1 MTPFHRKLLRLA
13 ALLPLSLSLSLNLLM
28 PAQAAGSVEVRW
40 VEPARF
46 SDVSRNPVDRDH
58 ELQALGQY
66 ISQLGSRLPD
76 GQTLLIEVTDLNL
89 AGELQPFS
97 WRDARVLRG
106 GADWPRMELR
116 YSLQA
121 GGRTLQSGQA
131 QLSDMNYFFG
141 LRNSERLGYEKRMV
155 ERWFKDQFLTP

>member
-1 MTPFHRKLLRLA
+1 MTPIHRNVLRLA
-13 ALLPLSLSLSLNLLM
+13 ALMPLSLSLLS
-28 PAQAAGSVEVRW
+28 PAHAAGTVEVRW
-40 VEPARF
+40 VEPAQF
-46 SDVSRNPVDRDH
+46 SDVSRNPIERDR
-58 ELQALGQY
+58 ELQALGKY

-76 GQTLLIEVTDLNL
+76 GQSLLIEVTDLNL

-131 QLSDMNYFFG
+131 RLSDMNYFFS
-141 LRNSERLGYEKRMV
+141 LRSDELGYEKRMV
-155 ERWFKDQFLTP
+155 ERWFKEQFLTP